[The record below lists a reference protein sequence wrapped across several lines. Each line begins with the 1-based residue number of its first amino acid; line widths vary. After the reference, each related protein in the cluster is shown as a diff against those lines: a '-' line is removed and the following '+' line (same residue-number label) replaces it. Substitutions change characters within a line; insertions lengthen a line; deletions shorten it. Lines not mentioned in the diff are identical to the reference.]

1 MIRVNKNPGSRGKY
15 GNAKSGIFIPK
26 HPEKICCPGP
36 LEYKSN
42 LEYLFCRYADDNP
55 AIVSWGYE
63 NAVVKYLD
71 QSTNP
76 AKVRRYYIDF
86 VCKVRVGSGFK
97 TVWVEIKN
105 SCETR
110 KPGKNAS
117 PKTILTWIKNTC
129 KWQCA
134 KQLAKSKGYEFH
146 VLTEKELS

>member
-1 MIRVNKNPGSRGKY
+1 MCSDGVLQF
-15 GNAKSGIFIPK
+15 KS
-26 HPEKICCPGP
+26 E
-36 LEYKSN
+36 LER
-42 LEYLFCRYADDNP
+42 LFMTYADKNP

-63 NAVVKYLD
+63 KTVVKYLD
-71 QSTNP
+71 QSSRP

-86 VCKVRVGSGFK
+86 VCKVRVGSALR
-97 TVWVEIKN
+97 TIWVEIKP

-110 KPGKNAS
+110 KPGRNAS

-134 KQLAKSKGYEFH
+134 RQLAKSRGYEFH

>member
-1 MIRVNKNPGSRGKY
+1 ML
-15 GNAKSGIFIPK
+15 
-26 HPEKICCPGP
+26 HPEKFTGAETPI
-36 LEYKSN
+36 YKSE
-42 LEYLFCRYADDNP
+42 LERLFMRYADSNP

-63 NAVVKYLD
+63 KAVIKYLD

-86 VCKVRVGSGFK
+86 VCKVRVGPAFK
-97 TVWVEIKN
+97 TVWVEIKS

-110 KPGKNAS
+110 KPGKNAN

-134 KQLAKSKGYEFH
+134 RQLAKSKGYEFH
-146 VLTEKELS
+146 ILTEKELS